1 MDEEEYGYVL
11 WAINNPGNGRFSN
24 PNIRNYTIPI
34 ETKDPAYFDFRLN
47 YDKFNIFAEKL
58 IDMKTKEELNLKSEN
73 IMTMKSKN
81 EYVMAVEENMQISS
95 TKLQTTSDTH
105 LEVVQDKKTSRI
117 DTYEIASSK
126 ISEKSN
132 EIVVKTNTYIKN
144 ASQIIDKS

>member
-1 MDEEEYGYVL
+1 
-11 WAINNPGNGRFSN
+11 
-24 PNIRNYTIPI
+24 
-34 ETKDPAYFDFRLN
+34 
-47 YDKFNIFAEKL
+47 
-58 IDMKTKEELNLKSEN
+58 
-73 IMTMKSKN
+73 
-81 EYVMAVEENMQISS
+81 MQISS

-105 LEVVQDKKTSRI
+105 LEVVQNKKTSRI